1 MLQLKRDFQNYK
13 VEWNNMQTTSLDY
26 LIPYVRLNIGD
37 TNPAAY
43 RYTDEWI
50 TVSLVAAVKTLGAWW
65 RNKYLLTAENLVY
78 RNTEIIEE
86 AADGESVI
94 MSADERPIVL
104 MASIVMLQGS
114 LENSAW
120 NIASWKD
127 AEISYSNLEGGK
139 LRNSNLGRLWDEL
152 QYLMLPPT
160 KRLARTRKQSLPGY
174 LNNKYERDTEY

>member
-1 MLQLKRDFQNYK
+1 
-13 VEWNNMQTTSLDY
+13 MQTTSLDY

-37 TNPAAY
+37 TNPATY

-50 TVSLVAAVKTLGAWW
+50 GIALVAAIKTLGSWW
-65 RNKYLLTAENLVY
+65 REKYLLTSDNLVY
-78 RNTEIIEE
+78 RNTDVIDEVVGDEP
-86 AADGESVI
+86 VI
-94 MSADERPIVL
+94 MSKDERPIVL

-139 LRNSNLGRLWDEL
+139 LRNTNLERLWDEL
-152 QYLMLPPT
+152 KYLMLPPT

-174 LNNKYERDTEY
+174 LNNEYEKTTKY